1 MYTRL
6 LVCLAVTFVVPTTG
20 ESQEAD
26 IKALIDKY
34 VMSINGADTKL
45 GAEVWSTGTDV
56 SLIHPMGHERG
67 WEQIKGNFYEAV
79 MGKMFIKRELKAKD
93 IAVHILGD
101 AAWVEFNWEFNATMS
116 NNQPMTTKG
125 RESQVLKKTDRVWRI
140 VHVCT
145 CIIRCP
151 LRLRRSSRTV
161 PVSRA

>member
-1 MYTRL
+1 MNARH
-6 LVCLAVTFVVPTTG
+6 LVCLALTFFLPTF
-20 ESQEAD
+20 SHAQEAE

-34 VMSINGADTKL
+34 ATSINGADTKL
-45 GAEVWSTGTDV
+45 GAEVWFTGTDV

-79 MGKMFIKRELKAKD
+79 MGKMFIKRELKARD

-125 RESQVLKKTDRVWRI
+125 RESQVLRKTDRGWRI
-140 VHVCT
+140 VHVHYSM
-145 CIIRCP
+145 P
-151 LRLRRSSRTV
+151 FA
-161 PVSRA
+161 PPPQ